1 MSSLI
6 TIRIDPEIKRRFS
19 KLVRAEGKTP
29 GQVLRQL
36 IENYIKER
44 DTRTYIDDLW
54 TRIGGELGSKDLKQ
68 RDINRVIKEARRTS
82 R

>member
-1 MSSLI
+1 MPSQM
-6 TIRIDPEIKRRFS
+6 TIRIDPEIKMKFS

-36 IENYIKER
+36 IENYTKQR

-54 TRIGGELGSKDLKQ
+54 KRIRSKPRSPDF
-68 RDINRVIKEARRTS
+68 NKERLIG
-82 R
+82 